1 MATFYSITDPKT
13 ASSVVAHV
21 GSLDITAREFLLSSE
36 FGPAFPKREHDSR
49 KVYLEFMTY
58 EKLLALD
65 GYARGLDRLPQVR
78 EALAEIGADL
88 MTEELF
94 RDDVLP
100 GDHVTDAEVEQGAQ
114 QGLVS
119 LSLRWLYAPGSGEI
133 IRLQRLLKSG
143 VSFDSL
149 YRTQQPDSAA
159 AERSLETTRFKL
171 RQANPAIAGMVD
183 TLRAG
188 IPSAPVKGPDGWYV
202 VQLDNA
208 AREMVPTETQITT
221 LRYDVRRALYQE
233 KADSLSD
240 VYVKRLM
247 MARKPVII
255 RTTFNALAELLG
267 RRLLTPASYDEW
279 GLAKYRQG
287 GDPPRSDTL
296 VTMQGRKPLFVD
308 DFTRWYRARET
319 AIRFV
324 RTSARAYFSSLEE
337 FIWRMV
343 RDRMLTERAVGRH
356 EEKKESVTAQK
367 RWWEEKILYNLTR
380 SAIAESIA
388 VSDSALQ
395 LFYKENRRLY
405 VTAPGDTLTYEKAKE
420 EVRKDVFDKE
430 FTSRL
435 LHRILALKRR
445 YPVTTDTE
453 FLRTLPVSSEN
464 DPKAIDVYTVR
475 RGGILPRPAF
485 PSIDYDWQAWR

>member
-21 GSLDITAREFLLSSE
+21 GSLDITAREFLLSYE

-159 AERSLETTRFKL
+159 AERSLETTQFKL
-171 RQANPAIAGMVD
+171 RQA
-183 TLRAG
+183 
-188 IPSAPVKGPDGWYV
+188 KGPDGWYV

-308 DFTRWYRARET
+308 DFTRW
-319 AIRFV
+319 FV